1 LTLLVE
7 ILYTN
12 HRNTERRFNMEYSIP
27 SWVEIL
33 LINVDEEGSE
43 DD

>member
-1 LTLLVE
+1 
-7 ILYTN
+7 
-12 HRNTERRFNMEYSIP
+12 MEYSIP